1 MEVSSID
8 GLHHGV
14 LNAVIE
20 NINAIR
26 LIGKDLRERA
36 CKIGATKHF
45 WEVYERRIG
54 QGPNAQFPKRAQSQ
68 YRTTVTQTFSI
79 HENELILRHG
89 RF

>member
-54 QGPNAQFPKRAQSQ
+54 QGPNAQFQ
-68 YRTTVTQTFSI
+68 
-79 HENELILRHG
+79 NERRVSTGLLSLKHSVFTRMN
-89 RF
+89 